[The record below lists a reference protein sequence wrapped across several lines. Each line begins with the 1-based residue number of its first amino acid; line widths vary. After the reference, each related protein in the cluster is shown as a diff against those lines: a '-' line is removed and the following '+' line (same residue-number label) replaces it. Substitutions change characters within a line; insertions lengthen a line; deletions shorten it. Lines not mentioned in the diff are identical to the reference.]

1 MNKKIKNPALQ
12 AAGKKGA
19 AVRYGQDYGGPR
31 LEDMP
36 RDAEGKIPDLRE
48 AGRRAAEIKYSRQRL
63 AQKQAG
69 QQSLE
74 GEGGTSMESNFSISE
89 GDTSINP
96 KLQDVGRKDPQTES
110 NFYQV

>member
-36 RDAEGKIPDLRE
+36 RDAEGGTILCSSTILNLRQN
-48 AGRRAAEIKYSRQRL
+48 S
-63 AQKQAG
+63 
-69 QQSLE
+69 
-74 GEGGTSMESNFSISE
+74 
-89 GDTSINP
+89 
-96 KLQDVGRKDPQTES
+96 
-110 NFYQV
+110 